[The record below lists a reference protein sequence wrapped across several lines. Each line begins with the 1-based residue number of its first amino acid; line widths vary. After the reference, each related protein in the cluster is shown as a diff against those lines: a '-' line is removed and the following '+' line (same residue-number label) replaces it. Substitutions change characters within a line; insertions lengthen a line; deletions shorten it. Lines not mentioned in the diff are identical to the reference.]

1 MDRQEDDREDALTE
15 SQDTLDRTDFMQ
27 RDLVS
32 VVFWGIVLVGCVI
45 AIAMFTNHVLGWG
58 G

>member
-1 MDRQEDDREDALTE
+1 MGRQEDDSEDALTE
-15 SQDTLDRTDFMQ
+15 SQDPLDRTDFMQ

-32 VVFWGIVLVGCVI
+32 VVFWGVALAGCVI
-45 AIAMFTNHVLGWG
+45 AIAMFTPHVLGWG